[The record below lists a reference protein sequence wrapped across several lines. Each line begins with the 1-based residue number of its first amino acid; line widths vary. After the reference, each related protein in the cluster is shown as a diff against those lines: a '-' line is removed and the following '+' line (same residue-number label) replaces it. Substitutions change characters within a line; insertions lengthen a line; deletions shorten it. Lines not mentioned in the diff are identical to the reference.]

1 MPKRIDTRPPKSG
14 PDPKPPRIHKKKPP
28 TPAARKG
35 GPKKENLGRGR
46 KRMSKGGAV
55 KSLTED
61 ARSKALEKVDGNVR
75 GYYTGGRI
83 ADNQQYQPNQPN
95 QPNQQIAGIQQAQ
108 QLQGS
113 APAGPKGGPIIQGGV
128 APPIQIAQH
137 PRPMPQESR
146 ISGRP
151 PGMSKGGRVKK
162 KK

>member
-1 MPKRIDTRPPKSG
+1 MPKTEYT
-14 PDPKPPRIHKKKPP
+14 PKPRPKPKPKKPP

-35 GPKKENLGRGR
+35 GPKKENLG
-46 KRMSKGGAV
+46 KRMKGYSKGGAV

-75 GYYTGGRI
+75 GYNTGGQV
-83 ADNQQYQPNQPN
+83 A
-95 QPNQQIAGIQQAQ
+95 ALQQAQQQ

-113 APAGPKGGPIIQGGV
+113 APAGSRVAGPRVAGPLGV
-128 APPIQIAQH
+128 IPTAQN
-137 PRPMPQESR
+137 PNRPMPQESR